1 MGFMQGFY
9 DIMERLTELDPRVV
23 RSLIATILILAF
35 GWLANYIARLVIR
48 KNVKDDRQQFLLTKN
63 VRYILGFIAFFLIGR
78 LWLDG
83 FQSIATYLG
92 LLSAGLAIALK
103 DIVADFAAWLFLL
116 WKRPFD
122 IGDRI
127 EIGPHKGDVIDKR
140 VFKFTIVEIGNWVDA
155 EQSTGRVIHIPNHR
169 VFLDPIANYTTG
181 FEFIWNELTVNL
193 TFDSNWKKAKQLL
206 QEIANRHAT
215 EITPEAERQIRETKQ
230 EYMITYKYLTPTVY
244 TSVGPNGI
252 RLTVRYLTHPRRRRG
267 SEQMIWEDIL
277 TTISTHDD
285 IRIAYQTVRIV
296 DQATQIKPLTS
307 DSNEPKN

>member
-1 MGFMQGFY
+1 MQGFY
-9 DIMERLTELDPRVV
+9 DILERLTALDPRVM
-23 RSLIATILILAF
+23 RSLVATILILTF
-35 GWLANYIARLVIR
+35 GWLANTIARMIIR
-48 KNVKDDRQQFLLTKN
+48 KNVQDDRQQFLLSKN
-63 VRYILGFIAFFLIGR
+63 VRYFFGFIVFFLIGR
-78 LWLDG
+78 LWLEG

-116 WKRPFD
+116 WRRPFN

-206 QEIANRHAT
+206 QEIANRHAN
-215 EITPEAERQIRETKQ
+215 EVTPEAERQIRETKQ

-252 RLTVRYLTHPRRRRG
+252 KLTVRYLTHPRRRRG
-267 SEQMIWEDIL
+267 SAQMIWEDIL
-277 TTISTHDD
+277 TEFAKYDEIQF
-285 IRIAYQTVRIV
+285 AYQTVRVV
-296 DQATQIKPLTS
+296 DQGSTHHPANGP
-307 DSNEPKN
+307 E

>member
-1 MGFMQGFY
+1 MQGFY
-9 DIMERLTELDPRVV
+9 DILERLTELDPRVV
-23 RSLIATILILAF
+23 RSLIATILILTF
-35 GWLANYIARLVIR
+35 GWLANTIARLIIR
-48 KNVKDDRQQFLLTKN
+48 KNVQDDRQQFLLSKN
-63 VRYILGFIAFFLIGR
+63 VRYFFGFIVFFLIGR
-78 LWLDG
+78 LWLEG

-116 WKRPFD
+116 WRRPFN

-206 QEIANRHAT
+206 QEIANRHAN
-215 EITPEAERQIRETKQ
+215 EVTPEAERQIRETKQ

-252 RLTVRYLTHPRRRRG
+252 KLTVRYLTHPRRRRG
-267 SEQMIWEDIL
+267 SAQMIWEDIL
-277 TTISTHDD
+277 TEFAKYDEIQF
-285 IRIAYQTVRIV
+285 AYQTVRVV
-296 DQATQIKPLTS
+296 DQGSTHHPS
-307 DSNEPKN
+307 HGSE

>member
-1 MGFMQGFY
+1 
-9 DIMERLTELDPRVV
+9 
-23 RSLIATILILAF
+23 
-35 GWLANYIARLVIR
+35 
-48 KNVKDDRQQFLLTKN
+48 VKDDRQQFLIAKN
-63 VRYILGFIAFFLIGR
+63 IRYIFGFIVFFLIGR
-78 LWLDG
+78 LWLEG
-83 FQSIATYLG
+83 FQSLATYLG

-116 WKRPFD
+116 WRRPFN

-127 EIGPHKGDVIDKR
+127 EIGPNKGDVIDKR
-140 VFKFTIVEIGNWVDA
+140 VFKFTIVEIGNWVDG

-215 EITPEAERQIRETKQ
+215 AITPEAERQIRETKQ

-252 RLTVRYLTHPRRRRG
+252 KLTVRYLTHPRARRG
-267 SEQMIWEDIL
+267 SAQMIWEDIL
-277 TTISTHDD
+277 TTLAIHDD

-296 DQATQIKPLTS
+296 DQATPQKPTS
-307 DSNEPKN
+307 TDTNEPKN